1 MCLSHEQGFVE
12 HPCIGVRLRFEQL
25 RHDVVEPPDGVPGDG
40 ADGEK
45 EGLVGGDVL
54 PVPAVQGG
62 EGLPHLRRDG
72 QEDGLRDDVH
82 QAGEHPLL
90 ELKVLEM
97 LKLFSQLTAHQ
108 EIAEDSQMNIVS
120 DTPWGRKQTLVSDIF
135 L

>member
-12 HPCIGVRLRFEQL
+12 HPCICVRLRFEQL
-25 RHDVVEPPDGVPGDG
+25 GHDVVEPPDGVPGDG
-40 ADGEK
+40 ADGEQ